1 MSRPGRSTVLGAAL
15 LSTAALVGSAL
26 VTTAPA
32 SASPTSRSADPER
45 VQRLLLDRHVRV
57 DAGTSHTVRRGGT
70 TALAPSGQALVTAA
84 TTSATAATTSATACY
99 QVQVSGTADRVL
111 VTWGEPVGLASPVS
125 SFRLQRGD
133 GFSWRSIATLGPS
146 ARSYLDRAVPQSG
159 LWGRYQL
166 IATLQ
171 DGSTTPAGC
180 WQGAGMGTDLVA
192 VGGVNDPSVP
202 PSSLVQSGIAP
213 SFSEVPLARGGEMYD
228 AAYSPD
234 GRRVVYAWAAD
245 ATSPVSLWVRPANG
259 TGTGV
264 QLNADPG
271 VFFEPDWSPDG
282 TSVVA
287 TEQVSDTETHLV
299 RVDVRTR
306 AVTDIPGSANLSHP
320 TWLRNGVDL
329 VATDLSSDTAPL
341 VRLRTTT
348 GARAAIPGTES
359 GADPDASPDGTQ
371 LLFTTWSG
379 VDTDPTYLKRVAV
392 AGGTPATVSQS
403 AATGDLWGPRWEPDA
418 SHVLWLDEQGLWRA
432 SPTGQDLGYLGSG
445 RSTDTRLLY
454 SIDLRR
460 PVSAGTS
467 DFTGDGR
474 NDVLARDSTG
484 TLWLYPTRDISA
496 PFYPR
501 RKVGTGWQGFT
512 SVVAPGDLNGD
523 GKADVLARD
532 STGTL
537 WLYPGNGAV
546 TSSSSWRPRL
556 KAGSG
561 WNGMTALLTPGDWD
575 GDGLADVLARNRY
588 GDLLLYSGN
597 GIGGVRAGR
606 KVGAGWNGMTALV
619 GAGDLG
625 IDGRSDLV
633 ARDSSG
639 VLWLYPGNGTGGFL
653 ARRKFGTGWNTM
665 TALVGIE
672 SFGSQTDIVLL
683 ARDTSGRLWYY
694 YTLTGLRLES
704 NRYQVGSGWN
714 GFSVIAG

>member
-1 MSRPGRSTVLGAAL
+1 M
-15 LSTAALVGSAL
+15 
-26 VTTAPA
+26 
-32 SASPTSRSADPER
+32 
-45 VQRLLLDRHVRV
+45 
-57 DAGTSHTVRRGGT
+57 
-70 TALAPSGQALVTAA
+70 
-84 TTSATAATTSATACY
+84 
-99 QVQVSGTADRVL
+99 
-111 VTWGEPVGLASPVS
+111 
-125 SFRLQRGD
+125 
-133 GFSWRSIATLGPS
+133 
-146 ARSYLDRAVPQSG
+146 
-159 LWGRYQL
+159 
-166 IATLQ
+166 
-171 DGSTTPAGC
+171 
-180 WQGAGMGTDLVA
+180 
-192 VGGVNDPSVP
+192 
-202 PSSLVQSGIAP
+202 
-213 SFSEVPLARGGEMYD
+213 
-228 AAYSPD
+228 
-234 GRRVVYAWAAD
+234 
-245 ATSPVSLWVRPANG
+245 
-259 TGTGV
+259 
-264 QLNADPG
+264 
-271 VFFEPDWSPDG
+271 
-282 TSVVA
+282 
-287 TEQVSDTETHLV
+287 
-299 RVDVRTR
+299 
-306 AVTDIPGSANLSHP
+306 
-320 TWLRNGVDL
+320 
-329 VATDLSSDTAPL
+329 
-341 VRLRTTT
+341 
-348 GARAAIPGTES
+348 
-359 GADPDASPDGTQ
+359 
-371 LLFTTWSG
+371 
-379 VDTDPTYLKRVAV
+379 
-392 AGGTPATVSQS
+392 
-403 AATGDLWGPRWEPDA
+403 
-418 SHVLWLDEQGLWRA
+418 
-432 SPTGQDLGYLGSG
+432 
-445 RSTDTRLLY
+445 
-454 SIDLRR
+454 
-460 PVSAGTS
+460 
-467 DFTGDGR
+467 
-474 NDVLARDSTG
+474 ARDSTG